1 MSALNPC
8 PSCNRHVRA
17 EETACPFCAAALPSR
32 ASLPER
38 VLPRG
43 RLSRAALI
51 AAGATLAGLSACSSS
66 TSGGNDAG
74 TGGTAA
80 AAGSSGGGTSGGGR
94 RRTGRRSQRRSPTGL
109 RARRD
114 RRGHRLAPGEDL
126 LDPADDQAIAGLE
139 ALGDDA

>member
-17 EETACPFCAAALPSR
+17 DETACPFCAAALPSR

-66 TSGGNDAG
+66 TSGSDAG
-74 TGGTAA
+74 TGGTTA
-80 AAGSSGGGTSGGGR
+80 AAGSSGGGTSGGG
-94 RRTGRRSQRRSPTGL
+94 TNGAAGGGGGSASAGTSGSGGQVSVAIYSAAFP
-109 RARRD
+109 
-114 RRGHRLAPGEDL
+114 PGGV
-126 LDPADDQAIAGLE
+126 PKP
-139 ALGDDA
+139 